1 MISLF
6 LNVNDGDAFQFQC
19 QRLFQFECPIW
30 MPNMVMM
37 MIIYGLGLVVYGL
50 GLVFM
55 LFNFNAH
62 FYFSH
67 GGFGTLR
74 LNWNVN
80 ATNRV

>member
-1 MISLF
+1 MST
-6 LNVNDGDAFQFQC
+6 
-19 QRLFQFECPIW
+19 LFQFKCPIWMIKLNAQFVCPIW

>member
-1 MISLF
+1 MVSLF
-6 LNVNDGDAFQFQC
+6 LNVNDGDALSISMSTLFQC
-19 QRLFQFECPIW
+19 EFPIW

-67 GGFGTLR
+67 GVFGTLR